1 MNKHKNTNQN
11 INKNS
16 NKQVAVFSAKDTI
29 EKRSQFDCLQTPPGD
44 IPMRKPGERN
54 RKG

>member
-1 MNKHKNTNQN
+1 MDKHKHKNTNQ
-11 INKNS
+11 NS
-16 NKQVAVFSAKDTI
+16 NKQVAVFSAKGTI
-29 EKRSQFDCLQTPPGD
+29 ENRCQLDCLQTPPGN